1 MQLLTFLVLGALLGQ
16 GVAESARPLE
26 AVTNSIGMRLVLVPA
41 GEFAMGCDEASEVL
55 MRRYPGLEAKWVDGE
70 RPLHRVRITRPFF
83 LGRHEVTVGQ
93 FRQFVAKTGYRTDA
107 ELRGDEG
114 NDGNERDVNGNH
126 GGQGGWGYARWSWSK
141 LNRRARHHW
150 ADWGFAQ
157 ADDHPV
163 VNVSWNDAAAFCRW
177 LSEQEGVKY
186 RLPTEAEWEY
196 ACRAGTTTRFYCG
209 DEMANLPMVANVRD
223 AAAKAKF
230 PWWKHALPGND
241 GHAFTAPVGSYSPN
255 AFGLFDMHGNAWE
268 WCADWYDAGYY
279 VHSPEDDPPGPAT
292 GTHRVAR
299 GGSWW
304 LRPDIARSAFR
315 IRVLPTERCCD
326 TGFRVA
332 RDP

>member
-1 MQLLTFLVLGALLGQ
+1 MVLLARLILGAVVGQ
-16 GVAESARPLE
+16 GGPEAVAPLE
-26 AVTNSIGMRLVLVPA
+26 TVTNLLGMRLVLVPA
-41 GEFAMGCDEASEVL
+41 GSFRMGCDETPEELTA
-55 MRRYPGLEAKWVDGE
+55 RYPGLEAKWVDGE
-70 RPLHRVRITRPFF
+70 GPVHRVRITRSFL

-93 FRQFVAKTGYRTDA
+93 FRQFVAETGYQTDA
-107 ELRGDEG
+107 ESPSGGAVESNRR
-114 NDGNERDVNGNH
+114 DGSE
-126 GGQGGWGYARWSWSK
+126 GGWGYSRWSWSK
-141 LNRRARHHW
+141 LKKRARHNW

-163 VNVSWNDAAAFCRW
+163 VNLSWNDAAAFCRW
-177 LSEQEGVKY
+177 LSEKEGLSY

-209 DEMANLPMVANVRD
+209 DEVANLPLVANVRD
-223 AAAKAKF
+223 AAAKATF
-230 PWWKHALPGND
+230 PWWKHALPSND
-241 GHAFTAPVGSYSPN
+241 GHAFTAPVGSYTPN

-279 VHSPEDDPPGPAT
+279 AHSPVDDPPGPPT